1 MKSYRTFFMAAAAS
15 AVFVLLV
22 IIAAIFKPAKASA
35 GESNMSELGAMWA
48 AYAQGDHLSSDGETY
63 YAIGKTI
70 NIPMD
75 EMDRAVEYYQIGGRS
90 NAVALADQ
98 YVKERNALYAA
109 ALANGCTATEDEIR
123 QYLDELRDMLYRS
136 ENKEDIFAVIQ
147 GFGSEDEYWAYEYTV
162 YQKEYPIIKYTEALR
177 DNYLDN
183 MNGSYSEEGWQT
195 YFAEVK
201 NALVQDQVFVINAEY
216 TE

>member
-1 MKSYRTFFMAAAAS
+1 M
-15 AVFVLLV
+15 
-22 IIAAIFKPAKASA
+22 
-35 GESNMSELGAMWA
+35 
-48 AYAQGDHLSSDGETY
+48 
-63 YAIGKTI
+63 
-70 NIPMD
+70 
-75 EMDRAVEYYQIGGRS
+75 
-90 NAVALADQ
+90 
-98 YVKERNALYAA
+98 
-109 ALANGCTATEDEIR
+109 
-123 QYLDELRDMLYRS
+123 DMLYRS

-195 YFAEVK
+195 YFADVK

-216 TE
+216 TK

>member
-1 MKSYRTFFMAAAAS
+1 
-15 AVFVLLV
+15 
-22 IIAAIFKPAKASA
+22 
-35 GESNMSELGAMWA
+35 
-48 AYAQGDHLSSDGETY
+48 
-63 YAIGKTI
+63 
-70 NIPMD
+70 
-75 EMDRAVEYYQIGGRS
+75 MDRAVEYYQIGGRS

-183 MNGSYSEEGWQT
+183 MNG
-195 YFAEVK
+195 
-201 NALVQDQVFVINAEY
+201 
-216 TE
+216 